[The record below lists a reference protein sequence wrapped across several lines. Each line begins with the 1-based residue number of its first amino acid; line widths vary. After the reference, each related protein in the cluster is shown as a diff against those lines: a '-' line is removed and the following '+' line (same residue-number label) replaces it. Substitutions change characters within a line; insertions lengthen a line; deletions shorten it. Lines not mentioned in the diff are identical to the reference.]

1 VTWAPTDLN
10 RSATEAQ
17 QNPCRDLLLAFAG
30 EVSDFLRLCGDFG
43 RPAVRTAFFAGL
55 SYARLH
61 PVAQNVALELGEHR
75 ERTPAR
81 SALSGSADDLL
92 KTSR

>member
-1 VTWAPTDLN
+1 
-10 RSATEAQ
+10 
-17 QNPCRDLLLAFAG
+17 
-30 EVSDFLRLCGDFG
+30 
-43 RPAVRTAFFAGL
+43 VRTAFFAGL